1 MQNFKGLDDL
11 VGRLSTSIP
20 SSIKHLQAD
29 IEDNIRSGL
38 ESGLQKM
45 QLVTREEFDIQ
56 TAVLL
61 KTRQKVD
68 ALEQRVQLLEQY
80 LDMPLKTDT
89 SNVPLD
95 SSVKT
100 DTQSEQA
107 NSPLNTAT
115 KMDTQAQQSEQSN
128 KPSD

>member
-1 MQNFKGLDDL
+1 MQSFKGLDDL
-11 VGRLSTSIP
+11 VGRLSASMP

-61 KTRQKVD
+61 KTRQKID
-68 ALEQRVQLLEQY
+68 ALEQRVQLLEQH
-80 LDMPLKTDT
+80 LDISL
-89 SNVPLD
+89 
-95 SSVKT
+95 KT

-107 NSPLNTAT
+107 NKS
-115 KMDTQAQQSEQSN
+115 
-128 KPSD
+128 SD

>member
-1 MQNFKGLDDL
+1 MQSFKGLDDL
-11 VGRLSTSIP
+11 VGRLSASMP

-56 TAVLL
+56 TPVLL
-61 KTRQKVD
+61 KTRQKID
-68 ALEQRVQLLEQY
+68 ALEQRVQLLEQH
-80 LDMPLKTDT
+80 LDIPLKSDT
-89 SNVPLD
+89 FSVSFD

-100 DTQSEQA
+100 DTQSEQS

-115 KMDTQAQQSEQSN
+115 EMDTPAQQSEQSN

>member
-1 MQNFKGLDDL
+1 MQSFKGLDDL
-11 VGRLSTSIP
+11 VGRLSASMP

-61 KTRQKVD
+61 KTRQKID
-68 ALEQRVQLLEQY
+68 ALEQRVQLLEQH
-80 LDMPLKTDT
+80 LDIPLKSDT
-89 SNVPLD
+89 SSVPFD

-100 DTQSEQA
+100 DTQSEQS

-115 KMDTQAQQSEQSN
+115 KMDTPAQQSEQSN